1 MERLTTGD
9 NQLFQLEPM
18 DKPHLAGLVSQSL
31 ERCLFC
37 IFIVTSASWFLTGMI
52 DVVTIGR
59 GGIVTNDGVCVDF
72 PLRCRISFGLV
83 CAGFLGNVRYAFA
96 LV

>member
-1 MERLTTGD
+1 
-9 NQLFQLEPM
+9 
-18 DKPHLAGLVSQSL
+18 
-31 ERCLFC
+31 
-37 IFIVTSASWFLTGMI
+37 MI

-83 CAGFLGNVRYAFA
+83 CAGFLGNVRKVGSFI
-96 LV
+96 